1 MKRYEIFKG
10 ITEGTIHVGAIFKS
24 EQNSEKIEVR
34 EYNMGDVPAIGL
46 CFVGTD
52 QQVSMSYMEGE
63 EWFEDTEA
71 RVLGQVKY
79 AADKVALLCGRVA
92 EETIEKEELHKELV
106 NVATFLEDVSAREA

>member
-24 EQNSEKIEVR
+24 EQNLEKIEVR
-34 EYNMGDVPAIGL
+34 EYNMGDTPAVGL

-52 QQVSMSYMEGE
+52 QQVSMSYIEGE
-63 EWFEDTEA
+63 DWVEDTEA

-79 AADKVALLCGRVA
+79 AADKLAILCGKVA
-92 EETIEKEELHKELV
+92 DNNIDKDELHAELIKV
-106 NVATFLEDVSAREA
+106 SMFLENIASEEV